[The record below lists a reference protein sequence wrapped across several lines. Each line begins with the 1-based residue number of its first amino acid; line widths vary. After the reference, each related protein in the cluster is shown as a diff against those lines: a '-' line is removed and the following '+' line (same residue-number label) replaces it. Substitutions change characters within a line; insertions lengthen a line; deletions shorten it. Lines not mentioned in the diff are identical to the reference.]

1 LSTTETSAFPSP
13 LSIATPEGCEGWQD
27 MYPYYALLGEDRREA
42 DEGRLWFWNSM
53 HFPEPMPAFDVVAID
68 GPYYALANWQNRVF
82 AIPPAM
88 GIDYRIVNG
97 YVFITPNAVTD
108 PDLIAERAAYFGKRA
123 GYYFGNWDQLY
134 GRWREKMSALI
145 AEITALEVPTLDTY
159 EEDAVAFEDRDT
171 SFVRV
176 LDAYN
181 RALRMHEQMWQHH
194 FEFLL
199 LGYGAYLTFSDFC
212 KSALPEIPEQHIAQM
227 VSGID
232 VLLFRPDSEL
242 RKLARLAREAGV
254 DASFSDGR
262 SPSEIVE
269 ELGQS
274 EAGRGWLEALEAVKD
289 PWFNMGSG
297 DGFYHHHRSWLDDPS
312 IPFSAI
318 RGHIDALAEGRDTE
332 RPTEHLATERNR
344 LAAEYGALLDDQAR
358 ATFDELLGLSRTV
371 FPYVEEHKFFCEYW
385 FQSRF
390 FNKIREFGGLLAAH
404 GFLADAE
411 DVFQLSRHEVGEAL
425 EELCLTWAHGGPA
438 SGPHHWPPI
447 VARRRELL
455 ERLKQWTPPPAMGT
469 MPTEAINDPI
479 SVMLWGITPER
490 LRSWASAMSGETRT
504 LTGAA
509 ASPGVA
515 EGVARVVRD
524 VHEIAHI
531 QAGEI
536 LVSTVT
542 SPAWAP
548 IFPKIR
554 AAVTDIGGIMSHAA
568 IVCRE
573 YGLPAVV
580 GTGRAT
586 TEIRSGQR
594 LRVDGSNG
602 VVTLLDDEEPAP

>member
-1 LSTTETSAFPSP
+1 MSATETSAFPSP
-13 LSIATPEGCEGWQD
+13 LSIETPEGCEGWQE

-108 PDLIAERAAYFGKRA
+108 PELIAERAAYFGKRA
-123 GYYFGNWDQLY
+123 GYYFGNWDELY

-159 EEDAVAFEDRDT
+159 EDDAVAFEDRDT
-171 SFVRV
+171 GFVRV
-176 LDAYN
+176 LDSYN

-212 KSALPEIPEQHIAQM
+212 KSALPEIPDQHIAQM

-232 VLLFRPDSEL
+232 VLLFRPDTEL

-254 DASFSDGR
+254 DASFSNGR
-262 SPSEIVE
+262 SPAEIVE
-269 ELGQS
+269 ELGRTQ
-274 EAGRGWLEALEAVKD
+274 AGRDWLEALEAVKD

-297 DGFYHHHRSWLDDPS
+297 DGFYHHHRSWLDDPA

-318 RGHIDALAEGRDTE
+318 SGHIEALAEGRDTE
-332 RPTEHLATERNR
+332 RPTEQLAAERNR

-390 FNKIREFGGLLAAH
+390 FNKIREFGGLLATH

-455 ERLKQWTPPPAMGT
+455 ERLKQWTPPPAMGK

-490 LRSWASAMSGETRT
+490 LRSWASAMSGDTRT

-515 EGVARVVRD
+515 EGIARVVRD
-524 VHEIAHI
+524 VHEIADV
-531 QAGEI
+531 QLGEI

-586 TEIRSGQR
+586 AEIRSGQR

-602 VVTLLDDEEPAP
+602 VVTLLDDEAPAP

>member
-1 LSTTETSAFPSP
+1 
-13 LSIATPEGCEGWQD
+13 
-27 MYPYYALLGEDRREA
+27 
-42 DEGRLWFWNSM
+42 
-53 HFPEPMPAFDVVAID
+53 
-68 GPYYALANWQNRVF
+68 
-82 AIPPAM
+82 
-88 GIDYRIVNG
+88 
-97 YVFITPNAVTD
+97 
-108 PDLIAERAAYFGKRA
+108 
-123 GYYFGNWDQLY
+123 
-134 GRWREKMSALI
+134 
-145 AEITALEVPTLDTY
+145 
-159 EEDAVAFEDRDT
+159 
-171 SFVRV
+171 V

-212 KSALPEIPEQHIAQM
+212 KAALPEIPDQHIAQM

-232 VLLFRPDSEL
+232 VLLFRPDTEL
-242 RKLARLAREAGV
+242 RRLARLAREAGV
-254 DASFSDGR
+254 DASFSDER
-262 SPSEIVE
+262 SPDEIVA
-269 ELGQS
+269 ELQTS
-274 EAGRGWLEALEAVKD
+274 EAGRGWLEALEAIKD

-312 IPFSAI
+312 IPFSAL
-318 RGHIDALAEGRDTE
+318 RGHIDALQEGRDTE
-332 RPTEHLATERNR
+332 RPTAH
-344 LAAEYGALLDDQAR
+344 LAAERSRLAQEYRALLDEQSR
-358 ATFDELLGLSRTV
+358 GPFDELLGLSRTV

-390 FNKIREFGGLLAAH
+390 FNKIRDFGALLATH
-404 GFLADAE
+404 GFLADGE

-425 EELCLTWAHGGPA
+425 EELVLTWAHGGPA
-438 SGPHHWPPI
+438 RGPSHWPPI
-447 VARRRELL
+447 VAKRRALL

-490 LRSWASAMSGETRT
+490 LQSWAGAMHGDSAT
-504 LTGAA
+504 LVGAA
-509 ASPGVA
+509 ASPGIV
-515 EGVARVVRD
+515 EGIARVVRD
-524 VHEIAHI
+524 PHEITDV

-586 TEIRSGQR
+586 AEIRTGQR
-594 LRVDGSNG
+594 LRVDGTNG
-602 VVTLLDDEEPAP
+602 VVTLLDDDVPA